1 MGVNETLTRN
11 DARVLFGQD
20 HLSDALFTIG
30 GGSLAIYSSRSRDK
44 EGANE
49 DAAGI
54 LATGP
59 VSAVADVVGAP
70 RLEARRRCGATTLTA
85 VEINGCEIRAFHVGD
100 SFMLITGQRGKVELQ
115 TIPHCP

>member
-59 VSAVADVVGAP
+59 VSAVIAVADVVGAP
-70 RLEARRRCGATTLTA
+70 RLEAGRRQRPSNASSTRCSKRCARNKTYVTA
-85 VEINGCEIRAFHVGD
+85 Y
-100 SFMLITGQRGKVELQ
+100 
-115 TIPHCP
+115 